1 MEWVLVVLAAG
12 GGGSYAVW
20 RLKTLRSTR
29 RERAEQLEVVRRLAE
44 EDVTEYG
51 EQLQH
56 LGDDLGGQELDVETR
71 RDYQHALDAYEK
83 AKWVAPR
90 LGDVEEISS
99 LTDLLADGR
108 YDMACVRARVA
119 GEQLPERRVPCFFN
133 PRHGPSYGDVLW
145 TTGRLGTRRVPACQQ
160 CAARLASR
168 EKPEVRTV
176 TIGSRRV
183 PYWEAGSAY
192 LPYTRGYFPAELAG
206 AAAVAWL
213 WAPVDPGV
221 GGYGSGGYDQGGYD
235 YGGGGLDGGGF
246 GGGGGG
252 DGGGL

>member
-1 MEWVLVVLAAG
+1 MEWLLLLTLVAG
-12 GGGSYAVW
+12 GGAYGAR
-20 RLKTLRSTR
+20 RLAALRSDR
-29 RERAEQLEVVRRLAE
+29 RERAEELEAVRHLAD

-56 LGDDLGGQELDVETR
+56 LGDDLGERELDVETR

-83 AKWVAPR
+83 AKWAAPR
-90 LGDVEEISS
+90 LADIDEISA

-108 YDMACVRARVA
+108 YAVACVRARVA

-133 PRHGPSYGDVLW
+133 PQHGPSYADVMW
-145 TTGRLGTRRVPACQQ
+145 TTARHGTRRVPGCQQ

-168 EKPEVRTV
+168 EKPDVRTV

-192 LPYTRGYFPAELAG
+192 LPYTRGYFASEMAG
-206 AAAVAWL
+206 SVGVAWL
-213 WAPVDPGV
+213 LAASHDPGPGSF
-221 GGYGSGGYDQGGYD
+221 GGGHDQGYGGASYDNSGEGFDSGVGSGG
-235 YGGGGLDGGGF
+235 L
-246 GGGGGG
+246 
-252 DGGGL
+252 